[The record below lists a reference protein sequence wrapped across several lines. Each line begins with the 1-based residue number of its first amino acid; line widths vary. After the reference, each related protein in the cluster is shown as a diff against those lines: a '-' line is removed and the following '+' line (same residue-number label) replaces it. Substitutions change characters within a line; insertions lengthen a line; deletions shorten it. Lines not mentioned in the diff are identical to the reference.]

1 MTASSSVEAW
11 LGGPVPGID
20 PILMPAAHALL
31 QARRDLESAA
41 RTATPAE
48 LWERPGG
55 AASAGY
61 HLRHLAGSL
70 DRLTT
75 YARGERLTDAQ
86 RAALAAE
93 SSTGATADEL
103 IATAEE
109 TIDRALEQLRRTPA
123 DSVFDPRPV
132 GRAALPANVLGLL
145 FHAAEHTARHVGQL
159 ITTLKVVRGAR

>member
-1 MTASSSVEAW
+1 MTAPSSVEAW

-31 QARRDLESAA
+31 QARRDLQKAA
-41 RTATPAE
+41 GDATPAE

-55 AASAGY
+55 AAPAGY
-61 HLRHLAGSL
+61 HLRHLSGRL

-75 YARGERLTDAQ
+75 YARGERLTDTQ

-93 SSTGATADEL
+93 STTGATAEEL
-103 IATAEE
+103 IATACE
-109 TIDRALEQLRRTPA
+109 TIDRVLEQLRRTPA
-123 DSVFDPRPV
+123 ASVFDARTV

-145 FHAAEHTARHVGQL
+145 FHAAEHTTRHVGQL

>member
-1 MTASSSVEAW
+1 MTARSSVEAW

>member
-1 MTASSSVEAW
+1 VEAW

-41 RTATPAE
+41 RTATPSE

-61 HLRHLAGSL
+61 HLRHLAGAL

-103 IATAEE
+103 IATAQE
-109 TIDRALEQLRRTPA
+109 TIDRALEQLRQTPA
-123 DSVFDPRPV
+123 ESVFDPRPV

-159 ITTLKVVRGAR
+159 ITTLKVVRGTR